1 MDTPTAAQ
9 SLERLKR
16 ARASRDAQQ
25 QALLSGAAQCSPTA
39 KRRGFALRT
48 ALLHENVDWWGPV
61 ADFAFGAGPW
71 LLAVALAAA
80 GLTAV
85 IHYTDG
91 TEQWM
96 KDNLAN
102 QAAISAL
109 SSMLSFL
116 VVSRISANLAQNA
129 SVVGMF
135 GGLCGSTTGLALNLR
150 GLAKQ
155 VRDETACTGKLG
167 LVIASF
173 PHATYY
179 KAAGYS
185 EDKQML
191 CNDTHAPLPICDD
204 RNGAYADFLKLKSAT
219 KLPVFETLM
228 LQATQYVQN
237 IEATDNLKT
246 PKVGIIMK
254 GLNDIAGIEG
264 NLSGTLGF
272 QPARIID
279 IVIYALFVLYYLLL
293 LIAELVPQ
301 SSWSSIWVS
310 MIVVLST
317 AGLYGISARLKNPFL
332 DRGGGQNQRAGV
344 RASVLATEKQVT
356 AVMDSIA
363 SIKIGFFTSRS

>member
-1 MDTPTAAQ
+1 MAQ
-9 SLERLKR
+9 SQPWR
-16 ARASRDAQQ
+16 AIRVAQQ
-25 QALLSGAAQCSPTA
+25 QGLLANIRTCPQADK
-39 KRRGFALRT
+39 KRGLQLRT
-48 ALLHENVDWWGPV
+48 ALLYENVDWWGPV
-61 ADFAFGAGPW
+61 VDFLIGAGPW
-71 LLAVALAAA
+71 LLAVGLAAA

-85 IHYTDG
+85 IEFTDG
-91 TEQWM
+91 TEQWL

-102 QAAISAL
+102 QAAITAL

-116 VVSRISANLAQNA
+116 VVSRIASNLAQNA

-155 VRDETACTGKLG
+155 VRDESACTSKLG

-185 EDKQML
+185 ENMQMFSDI
-191 CNDTHAPLPICDD
+191 NNAPLPICDD
-204 RNGAYADFLKLKSAT
+204 PRGAYADFLKLKKAT
-219 KLPVFETLM
+219 GLPVFETLM
-228 LQATQYVQN
+228 LQATQYVQH

-246 PKVGIIMK
+246 PKVGTIMK

-272 QPARIID
+272 KPARIID
-279 IVIYALFVLYYLLL
+279 IVLYALFVLYYLLL

-344 RASVLATEKQVT
+344 RAAVLATEQQVI
-356 AVMDSIA
+356 AAMDSLA
-363 SIKIGFFTSRS
+363 SIKIFAGA

>member
-1 MDTPTAAQ
+1 MASESGPA
-9 SLERLKR
+9 LEWIKR
-16 ARASRDAQQ
+16 ARWAQLRNVRDQG
-25 QALLSGAAQCSPTA
+25 LLRDIERCPLTA
-39 KRRGFALRT
+39 KKRGLELRT
-48 ALLHENVDWWGPV
+48 ALLHENVDWWGPAV
-61 ADFAFGAGPW
+61 DFLLGAGPW
-71 LLAVALAAA
+71 LLAVAVAAA
-80 GLTAV
+80 GLTA
-85 IHYTDG
+85 IIQYTEG

-102 QAAISAL
+102 QAAITAL

-116 VVSRISANLAQNA
+116 VVSRIAANLAQNA

-155 VRDETACTGKLG
+155 VRGDMACTSKLG

-179 KAAGYS
+179 KAAGYP
-185 EDKQML
+185 EDKQIFYDDD
-191 CNDTHAPLPICDD
+191 NAPLPICDD
-204 RNGAYADFLKLKSAT
+204 PPGAYADFLKLKKAT
-219 KLPVFETLM
+219 GLPVFETLM
-228 LQATQYVQN
+228 LQATQYVQH
-237 IEATDNLKT
+237 IEDTNNLKT

-254 GLNDIAGIEG
+254 GLNDISGIEG

-344 RASVLATEKQVT
+344 RAAVLATEKQVV
-356 AVMDSIA
+356 AAMDSLA
-363 SIKIGFFTSRS
+363 SIQIAFGSA

>member
-1 MDTPTAAQ
+1 MYSFLLAMDARSIAQ
-9 SLERLKR
+9 PQPWR
-16 ARASRDAQQ
+16 AIRIAQQ
-25 QALLSGAAQCSPTA
+25 RGLLRERCPLEA
-39 KRRGFALRT
+39 KQRGLQLRT
-48 ALLHENVDWWGPV
+48 ALLHENVDWWGPA
-61 ADFAFGAGPW
+61 ADFLVGAGPW
-71 LLAVALAAA
+71 LLAVGLAAA

-85 IHYTDG
+85 IEYTDG
-91 TEQWM
+91 TDQWL

-102 QAAISAL
+102 QAAITAL

-116 VVSRISANLAQNA
+116 VVSRIASNLGQNA

-150 GLAKQ
+150 GLAKK
-155 VRDETACTGKLG
+155 VRDENACTSKLG

-179 KAAGYS
+179 KAAAYP
-185 EDKQML
+185 EDKQVFF
-191 CNDTHAPLPICDD
+191 DDDHAPLPICDD
-204 RNGAYADFLKLKSAT
+204 PRGAYADFMKLKNAT
-219 KLPVFETLM
+219 GLPVFETLM
-228 LQATQYVQN
+228 LQATQYVQQ
-237 IEATDNLKT
+237 IEGADNLKT
-246 PKVGIIMK
+246 PKVGTIMK

-264 NLSGTLGF
+264 NLNGTLGF
-272 QPARIID
+272 KPARIID
-279 IVIYALFVLYYLLL
+279 IVLYLLFVFYYLLL

-344 RASVLATEKQVT
+344 RAAVLATEKQVI
-356 AVMDSIA
+356 AAMDSLA
-363 SIKIGFFTSRS
+363 SIRIAFGNA

>member
-1 MDTPTAAQ
+1 MNTPAAAQ
-9 SLERLKR
+9 SLAWLQR

-25 QALLSGAAQCSPTA
+25 QQQALLLGAEPCSLTA

-48 ALLHENVDWWGPV
+48 ALLNENVDWLGPA
-61 ADFAFGAGPW
+61 ADFVFGAGPW

-85 IHYTDG
+85 IQYTDG

-102 QAAISAL
+102 QAAITAL

-185 EDKQML
+185 EEKQIL
-191 CNDTHAPLPICDD
+191 YNEDHAPLPICDD
-204 RNGAYADFLKLKSAT
+204 PSGAYADFRKLKSAT

-237 IEATDNLKT
+237 IEATDNIKT

-264 NLSGTLGF
+264 NLNGTLGF
-272 QPARIID
+272 KPARIID
-279 IVIYALFVLYYLLL
+279 IVLYLLFVFYYLLL

-344 RASVLATEKQVT
+344 RAAVLATEKQVV
-356 AVMDSIA
+356 AAMDSLA
-363 SIKIGFFTSRS
+363 SIRIAFGNA